1 MSRISTAARRL
12 AAGISAAI
20 LVSAGLVGPAA
31 AKELVYG
38 SWLGAKTG
46 TNEKSLPTYF
56 NAVKRDTNGEIEWNL
71 VPGGQLASGPG
82 TLEAVKNGLMDAA
95 NMIFSQSLLG
105 DDVLAAAAAMN
116 ETVLLNCPECVEENR
131 RNNAVGFAG
140 YSVAPYALMCRR
152 EVRTVQELKGL
163 KVRSSGGGVSI
174 MNIAGATPVA
184 MNPAD
189 ATTALERGA
198 LDCVLGALAWLHNFG
213 YMDVTRAVLD
223 YPMGIGG
230 PPYLMYVNR
239 DAWQGMTPEQRRA
252 HIDNAPLLVAVEVMD
267 AQLAYQNEVVAEARK
282 RGIIFHRGG
291 DDFAAVMAERDRIQK
306 NENIEVAK
314 TAGVKNA
321 GAILDAY
328 LASYEKWKGLMAQIG
343 DDRER
348 YIEALKREIYDKLD
362 PESL

>member
-1 MSRISTAARRL
+1 VAEGVLAAGEPGAFREEQMSRISTAARRL

-20 LVSAGLVGPAA
+20 LVSAAFVGPTA

-82 TLEAVKNGLMDAA
+82 TLEAVKNGLMDAGVAMAPYTPKELPAA

-213 YMDVTRAVLD
+213 YMDVTKAVLD

-239 DAWQGMTPEQRRA
+239 EVWQAMTPEQRRA

-267 AQLAYQNEVVAEARK
+267 AQLAYQNEVGAEA
-282 RGIIFHRGG
+282 
-291 DDFAAVMAERDRIQK
+291 Q
-306 NENIEVAK
+306 
-314 TAGVKNA
+314 
-321 GAILDAY
+321 
-328 LASYEKWKGLMAQIG
+328 
-343 DDRER
+343 
-348 YIEALKREIYDKLD
+348 
-362 PESL
+362 